1 LSIISS
7 FPGNSLEGDPMSP
20 KPSRTFHYH
29 ACAHAFSGSFTR
41 PFTANIDVQAPSAL
55 PIIGGHGSS
64 RVENF
69 QFREFVSF
77 RKGYTHVSG
86 GHQADDDS
94 NNTLVTSTVEGLN
107 LLDVVTADRIVARL
121 YSKHAANETEG
132 HITMVGTKFEN
143 LRIAGCPVEI
153 KLNTGLFER
162 LQTFEEAKNEFAKK
176 GEFRKIAEDPF
187 QTGETLNKIEPN
199 GVILCS
205 CVKEMETDCP
215 GVKRAGHCFM
225 VPGFGKVFLGEVLFK
240 HAERT
245 LTMVRLEIGSA
256 VSGSG
261 TAGGAK
267 INGRPWP

>member
-1 LSIISS
+1 
-7 FPGNSLEGDPMSP
+7 MSP

-29 ACAHAFSGSFTR
+29 ACAHAFNGSFTR
-41 PFTANIDVQAPSAL
+41 PFTETIDVQAPSAL

-86 GHQADDDS
+86 AHQADDDS
-94 NNTLVTSTVEGLN
+94 HNTLVTATVEGLN

-121 YSKHAANETEG
+121 YSKHGANDDEG
-132 HITMVGTKFEN
+132 HITMVGSRFEN
-143 LRIAGCPVEI
+143 LRIAGCLVEI

-162 LQTFEEAKNEFAKK
+162 LQTYEDAKNEFDKK

-187 QTGETLNKIEPN
+187 QNGQSLKDIEPC

-205 CVKEMETDCP
+205 YVKEMETDCP
-215 GVKRAGHCFM
+215 GVKRVGHCFV
-225 VPGFGKVFLGEVLFK
+225 VPGFGKVFLAEVIFK
-240 HAERT
+240 PAQRT
-245 LTMVRLEIGSA
+245 LTMVRFEMGSA
-256 VSGSG
+256 VSASG
-261 TAGGAK
+261 TTVQTFS
-267 INGRPWP
+267 NGTHYP

>member
-1 LSIISS
+1 
-7 FPGNSLEGDPMSP
+7 MSP
-20 KPSRTFHYH
+20 QPFRTFHYH

-41 PFTANIDVQAPSAL
+41 PFNQTIDVQASSAL

-94 NNTLVTSTVEGLN
+94 HNTLVTSTVEGLN

-121 YSKHAANETEG
+121 YSKHLPNEPEG
-132 HITMVGTKFEN
+132 FITLVGSKFEN
-143 LRIAGCPVEI
+143 LRIAGWPVEI
-153 KLNTGLFER
+153 KLNTELFER
-162 LQTFEEAKNEFAKK
+162 LPTFAMAKK
-176 GEFRKIAEDPF
+176 QYDDNGEIRKIAEDPF
-187 QTGETLNKIEPN
+187 QNGQTLKEIKPN
-199 GVILCS
+199 GGILCS
-205 CVKEMETDCP
+205 CVREMDTAYP
-215 GVKRAGHCFM
+215 GVKRVGHCFA
-225 VPGFGKVFLGEVLFK
+225 VPGFGKFFLGEVLIR

-256 VSGSG
+256 VSASG
-261 TAGGAK
+261 TAVQAFS
-267 INGRPWP
+267 NGRGWP